1 MIRNTHDAWGSLAK
15 CLHWTVALL
24 VLAQFA
30 LGWAAVSWRLSPFK
44 LDLFVWHKSIGVV
57 ILVLMVLRVTWR
69 LANPVPDLPDAIAP
83 WERRA
88 ARLGHILLY
97 AMLFAMP
104 LSGWVVNS
112 AANIPFRIFWQV
124 PLPGIVEPDQA
135 LARLAARVHLALF
148 IGLSLLLMLHVG
160 AALRH
165 HLLWRNGV
173 LTRMMPHVRV
183 RA

>member
-88 ARLGHILLY
+88 AHLGHFLLY

-148 IGLSLLLMLHVG
+148 IGLSVLLLLHVG

-173 LTRMMPHVRV
+173 LTRMLPQVRG